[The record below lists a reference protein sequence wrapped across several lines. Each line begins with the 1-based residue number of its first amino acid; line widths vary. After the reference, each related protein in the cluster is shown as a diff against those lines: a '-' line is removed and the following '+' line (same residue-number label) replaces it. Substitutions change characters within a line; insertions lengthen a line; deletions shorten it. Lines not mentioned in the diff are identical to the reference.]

1 MKVII
6 LDVDGVLNCA
16 MTTDRIEDPHDG
28 YKYIGLD
35 TDKIERLN
43 KIVVETGA
51 KIVLSTTWRKFDHF
65 KSYLY
70 RRMAQVNPELPGMVI
85 GQTPIHMYDHGMR
98 AEEIDEW
105 LSTEPKVK
113 QFIVLDDL
121 ACDNLDKFGESFIQT
136 YYSNGLTDEL
146 TEKCIER
153 LS

>member
-1 MKVII
+1 
-6 LDVDGVLNCA
+6 
-16 MTTDRIEDPHDG
+16 
-28 YKYIGLD
+28 
-35 TDKIERLN
+35 
-43 KIVVETGA
+43 
-51 KIVLSTTWRKFDHF
+51 
-65 KSYLY
+65 
-70 RRMAQVNPELPGMVI
+70 MVI

>member
-1 MKVII
+1 MKVIF
-6 LDVDGVLNCA
+6 LDVDGVLNDA
-16 MTTDRIEDPHDG
+16 MTTDRTEDPHDG

-51 KIVLSTTWRKFDHF
+51 KIVMSSTWRKFTHF
-65 KSYLY
+65 KAYLY

-85 GQTPIHMYDHGMR
+85 GQTPIHQHDYGMR

-105 LSTEPKVK
+105 LASEPNVK
-113 QFIVLDDL
+113 KFIVLDDL
-121 ACDNLDKFGESFIQT
+121 SYDNLDKFGESFIQT